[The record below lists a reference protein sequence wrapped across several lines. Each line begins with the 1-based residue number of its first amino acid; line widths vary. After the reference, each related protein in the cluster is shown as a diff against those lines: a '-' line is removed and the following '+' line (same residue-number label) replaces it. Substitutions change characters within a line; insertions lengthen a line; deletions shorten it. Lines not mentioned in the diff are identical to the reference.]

1 MKGKNQIRGAE
12 PAERELADALRY
24 ASGDPEAFAGT
35 RPCLTPGELRQ
46 FVAGKFANSP
56 RADEILAHIGECDR
70 CGDVLSKLRVQH
82 SVVRRLSL
90 VGAAAAVLVILWVS
104 FAHSPSIPATVS
116 TIDLRAI
123 SPTRG
128 AATEVEAA
136 KARRTSGNLQ
146 ILLAIG
152 SEGEYECEIRNRDG
166 QILRHTSGTA
176 ISSNKGV
183 VLNLPISLGSLS
195 RGHYQ
200 IRLRHPMEDWI
211 DYGLD
216 LE

>member
-1 MKGKNQIRGAE
+1 MRGENHIRGAE
-12 PAERELADALRY
+12 AAERELADALTH
-24 ASGDPEAFAGT
+24 ASNDRESLAGT
-35 RPCLTPGELRQ
+35 RPCITTGELRQ
-46 FVAGKFANSP
+46 FAAGKFANSP
-56 RADEILAHIGECDR
+56 RADEILAHLGECAR
-70 CGDVLSKLRVQH
+70 CGDRLSKLPVQH

-90 VGAAAAVLVILWVS
+90 VAAVAAVFVILWLS
-104 FAHSPSIPATVS
+104 FAHSPSIPTTIS

-128 AATEVEAA
+128 ADTESQAA

-152 SEGEYECEIRNRDG
+152 SEGEYECEIRNRAG
-166 QILRHTSGTA
+166 AILRRTSGTA
-176 ISSNKGV
+176 VSSNKGV
-183 VLNLPISLGSLS
+183 VLNLPISLGAFS

-200 IRLRHPMEDWI
+200 IRLRHLTEDWVN
-211 DYGLD
+211 YGLD

>member
-1 MKGKNQIRGAE
+1 MKRNRHLRSWEQ
-12 PAERELADALRY
+12 AERELAHALTH
-24 ASGDPEAFAGT
+24 ASDDRDPLAGT
-35 RPCLTPGELRQ
+35 HPCLTTGELRQ

-56 RADEILAHIGECDR
+56 RADEILAHLGECDR
-70 CGDVLSKLRVQH
+70 CGDRLSKLRVQH
-82 SVVRRLSL
+82 SVVRRLFL
-90 VGAAAAVLVILWVS
+90 VAAAATVLIILWVS

-128 AATEVEAA
+128 ADTEVQAA
-136 KARRTSGNLQ
+136 KARRTTGNLQ

-176 ISSNKGV
+176 ISSSKGV

-200 IRLRHPMEDWI
+200 IRLRHPLEDWI

-216 LE
+216 LD